1 MLTKGRTMKIALMM
15 ENSQAAKNAV
25 VLKELQ
31 QVADSQHYPVYN
43 VGMSDEQDH
52 HLTYIHL
59 GIMASILLNA
69 RAVDFVV
76 TGCGTGQGALMSLNI
91 HPGVVCGYCIDPA
104 DAFLFAQINNG
115 NALALPFAKGFG
127 WGAELNLRFIFEKAF
142 SGEKGQGYP
151 ADRKEPQVRN
161 AGILNQVK
169 AAVVKENYLDT
180 LRAIDPELVKTAV
193 SGQRFQQCLF
203 ENGQDAE
210 IQAFVRQLVA

>member
-1 MLTKGRTMKIALMM
+1 MKIALMM
-15 ENSQAAKNAV
+15 ENSQAAKNAI

-31 QVADSQHYPVYN
+31 QVASGLDYPVFN

-59 GIMASILLNA
+59 GIMASILLNSK
-69 RAVDFVV
+69 AVDFVV
-76 TGCGTGQGALMSLNI
+76 SGCGTGQGALMSLNI

-104 DAFLFAQINNG
+104 DAYLFAQINNG
-115 NALALPFAKGFG
+115 NALSLPFAKGFG

-142 SGEKGQGYP
+142 SGVKGQGYP
-151 ADRKEPQVRN
+151 PERKEPQVRN

-193 SGQRFQQCLF
+193 SGERFQQCF
-203 ENGQDAE
+203 FANCQDKEIEN
-210 IQAFVRQLVA
+210 FVREVLGQAK